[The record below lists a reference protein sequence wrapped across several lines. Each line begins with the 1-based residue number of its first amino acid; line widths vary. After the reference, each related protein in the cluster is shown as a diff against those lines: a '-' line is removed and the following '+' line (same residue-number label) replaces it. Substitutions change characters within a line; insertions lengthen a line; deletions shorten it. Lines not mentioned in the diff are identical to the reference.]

1 MMELMNLVMAAVVA
15 AFLAVIL
22 RRYLPEQALA
32 VGLIGGAIIL
42 AAAGIGAEPVLDEI
56 RVMLSDGGV
65 PEEYVTVLFKA
76 LGVCLLTQLAADAC
90 RDAGEQ
96 GLAAKAEFAGKI
108 AMLVLALPLFRKV
121 GDIALSLIQGGTL

>member
-1 MMELMNLVMAAVVA
+1 MELMNVVSAAVVA
-15 AFLAVIL
+15 AFLTVVL

-32 VGLIGGAIIL
+32 VGLIGGAVIL
-42 AAAGIGAEPVLDEI
+42 AVAGIDAIPVLDEI
-56 RVMLSDGGV
+56 RTLLSDGGV
-65 PEEYVTVLFKA
+65 SGEYVTVLFKA

-121 GDIALSLIQGGTL
+121 SDIALSLIRGGSP